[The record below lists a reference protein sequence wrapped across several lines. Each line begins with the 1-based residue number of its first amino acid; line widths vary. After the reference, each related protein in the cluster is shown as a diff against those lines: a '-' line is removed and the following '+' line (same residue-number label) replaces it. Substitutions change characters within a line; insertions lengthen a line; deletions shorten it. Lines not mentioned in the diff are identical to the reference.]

1 MKSTLILTL
10 CLAFFGVTASAAPAT
25 KFSCSNVG
33 GTEEWTIYVDL
44 DKKLAGFFD
53 NDSTAVVPFKSMR
66 MLESLPPQMLYTFEG
81 QDAGSAGKKIRIS
94 FNKTRKSASVTLS
107 LGLSTERTLTSQD
120 GCEVDEGIVLE

>member
-1 MKSTLILTL
+1 MKSTVILTL
-10 CLAFFGVTASAAPAT
+10 CLAFLGVTANAAPAT

-33 GTEEWTIYVDL
+33 GTDEWTIYIDL

-66 MLESLPPQMLYTFEG
+66 SLESIPPQMIYTFEG
-81 QDAGSAGKKIRIS
+81 QDSGSAGEKIRIS

-107 LGLSTERTLTSQD
+107 IGLSTERTLTSQD
-120 GCEVDEGIVLE
+120 GCEVDEDIDLE